1 MTRSDP
7 DDRDAEHGNPF
18 ELGLPMVRLP
28 HHRPPRRR
36 RSMRRGGRR
45 RPNPA
50 VGVPEPLPDAEDSS
64 DLSGDWE
71 QWLDSGPR
79 PPEPQ
84 QPPSETRA
92 HLHVRDYGPA
102 DSEDTSLIPAIVD
115 RSGGSP
121 GPRLRHPRTTRRR
134 ERPNADKLIAVLIM
148 LGVAVVV
155 AAVVLT
161 VIHTANRRT
170 ASAPPRTIQAP
181 APANPGAS
189 AAPTTAPTT
198 PSTFATADCQTRR
211 TPDVVSGTDP
221 GGTASGPDAILAFE
235 RAYYV
240 QRSGYAARAVVTDDA
255 TVPPA
260 DQIQRGINKI
270 PPNTRYCVQITRTP
284 TDNQWEVRLTQQ
296 QPDQQP
302 ATFTQL
308 ITTRTTADRTLITA
322 IAPG

>member
-92 HLHVRDYGPA
+92 HLHVRDYGRA

-155 AAVVLT
+155 AAVVLPVPPPAT
-161 VIHTANRRT
+161 TPAAPSMIRT
-170 ASAPPRTIQAP
+170 AISLSALGRSRRRVVRGWRSRGPGLPPERSTIA
-181 APANPGAS
+181 GISDVSSES
-189 AAPTTAPTT
+189 ARP
-198 PSTFATADCQTRR
+198 
-211 TPDVVSGTDP
+211 
-221 GGTASGPDAILAFE
+221 
-235 RAYYV
+235 
-240 QRSGYAARAVVTDDA
+240 
-255 TVPPA
+255 
-260 DQIQRGINKI
+260 
-270 PPNTRYCVQITRTP
+270 
-284 TDNQWEVRLTQQ
+284 
-296 QPDQQP
+296 
-302 ATFTQL
+302 
-308 ITTRTTADRTLITA
+308 
-322 IAPG
+322 